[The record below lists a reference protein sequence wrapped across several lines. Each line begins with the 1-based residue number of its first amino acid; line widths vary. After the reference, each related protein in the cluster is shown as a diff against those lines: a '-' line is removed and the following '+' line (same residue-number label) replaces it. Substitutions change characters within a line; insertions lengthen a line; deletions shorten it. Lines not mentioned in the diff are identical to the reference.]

1 MDPATASKLARY
13 NRWADRVMFEAVASL
28 PEGEAVRPRASL
40 FKNMVHTL
48 NHIYVIN
55 RIWQAHLEG
64 RDHGYEARNTD
75 DYPTLPGLSLLQ
87 QEVDAWYVAWADG
100 QTGESLGTAIN
111 YTLIGGNRGEMTRG
125 EILLH
130 VVTHAS
136 YHRGH
141 VAGMICEVPDC
152 RPPAMDLP
160 VFMREGRDEVCGP
173 DPVKQ

>member
-1 MDPATASKLARY
+1 MDLATARKLARY
-13 NRWADRVMFEAVASL
+13 NRWADGVMFDAVASL
-28 PEGEAVRPRASL
+28 PEGEAVRPRTSL

-64 RDHGYEARNTD
+64 RNHSYEARNTD
-75 DYPTLPGLSLLQ
+75 DHPILPALSLLQ
-87 QEVDAWYVAWADG
+87 QEVDAWYIAWADG
-100 QTGESLGTAIN
+100 QTSESLGGAVN

-130 VVTHAS
+130 VVIHAS
-136 YHRGH
+136 YHRGY
-141 VAGMICEVPDC
+141 VADMICELPDY

-160 VFMREGRDEVCGP
+160 VFMREGRAEVCGP
-173 DPVKQ
+173 SPMDQ